1 MSRLLREATSR
12 RGKTI
17 AIYIAEEV
25 TDKGYRRLVDAI
37 DPEILEKTTERV
49 QNALQGKKLLTK
61 EQEQVVAS
69 ALITSMEHKSQA
81 DHHTH
86 SSLELYDENGNMIA
100 KAHVTRDKE
109 KQAVFHPPLMTITRV
124 KDY

>member
-12 RGKTI
+12 RGKSI

-37 DPEILEKTTERV
+37 DPKILEKTTERV
-49 QNALQGKKLLTK
+49 QTALQGKKLLTK

-69 ALITSMEHKSQA
+69 ALITSMEHKSQG
-81 DHHTH
+81 DPNTH
-86 SSLELYDENGNMIA
+86 SSLELYDEHGNMIA
-100 KAHVTRDKE
+100 KAHVTRDKD
-109 KQAVFHPPLMTITRV
+109 KQKWKFRKLELSREEHC
-124 KDY
+124 